1 MRWAAQ
7 CRQEAAEAQE
17 RQRAE
22 FFVARR
28 KKLEGKRFRDLLRAA
43 PSALEVRSAEGR
55 PGMGFSKFGKFRKG
69 NQGSR
74 KENQGSRK
82 EKPATEFVTCFMS
95 QENN

>member
-74 KENQGSRK
+74 KE
-82 EKPATEFVTCFMS
+82 KPATEFVTCFMS